1 MDVFAEI
8 ESPARFD
15 IWLRMKV
22 PPGLTA
28 LFFRFRPSRRTIWN
42 DKKKGRED
50 A

>member
-8 ESPARFD
+8 ESPGWLD
-15 IWLRMKV
+15 IWLQMKV
-22 PPGLTA
+22 PPGLPA
-28 LFFRFRPSRRTIWN
+28 LFIRHRASRRTIWN